1 MYLIAAVQDP
11 NEWKIILGKIVA
23 LYKGFLKILP
33 QLLIATGVLFL
44 TWAAVWVAQKILGT
58 LLQRTK
64 LRNTFQSLVL
74 QLTSVVFWIAGL
86 MTAAVILF
94 PSITPGRLIAGL
106 GIGSVA
112 VGFAFKDIFENFF
125 AGVLILWRFPFTTND
140 VIQCN
145 DLFGHVEKVTVRNT
159 LLRQPDGQLVVVPNG
174 TLFKNS
180 VYVVTDQAERRTE
193 AVVGI
198 GYDEDIE
205 EARSTIQK
213 ALDSCESVRSHRGTE
228 IRIDALDSSSV
239 NFKILWWSGS
249 TPKQVRASRDEVIT
263 RIKKALDEAN
273 ISIPF
278 PHRTLVWNEPLQH
291 DQISS

>member
-1 MYLIAAVQDP
+1 MFLIAAVQDP

-33 QLLIATGVLFL
+33 QLLIAAGVLFL
-44 TWAAVWVAQKILGT
+44 TWAAVWAAQKILGT
-58 LLQRTK
+58 LLKRTK
-64 LRNTFQSLVL
+64 LRSTFKSLVL

-140 VIQCN
+140 VIRCN
-145 DLFGHVEKVTVRNT
+145 DLFGRVEKVTVRNT

-180 VYVVTDQAERRTE
+180 VYVVTDQEERRTE

-198 GYDEDIE
+198 AYDEDIA
-205 EARSTIQK
+205 EARTIIQE

-228 IRIDALDSSSV
+228 IRIDELAGSSV
-239 NFKILWWSGS
+239 NFKILWWTGS
-249 TPKQVRASRDEVIT
+249 TPVQIRESRDEVIT
-263 RIKKALDEAN
+263 SIKRALDEAS

-291 DQISS
+291 NSISS